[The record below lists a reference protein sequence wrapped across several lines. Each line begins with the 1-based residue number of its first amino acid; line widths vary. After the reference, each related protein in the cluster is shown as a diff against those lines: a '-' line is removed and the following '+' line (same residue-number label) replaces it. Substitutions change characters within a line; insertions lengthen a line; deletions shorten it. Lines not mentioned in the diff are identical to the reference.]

1 VSEDYDW
8 YEPEDRD
15 ATCERCGADGLF
27 WRQVGAAWRLYEH
40 RPHGSIAEHR
50 CNYKNHFEDLA

>member
-1 VSEDYDW
+1 MSVEQDDTW
-8 YEPEDRD
+8 WAEAE
-15 ATCERCGADGLF
+15 CKRCGKTGLF
-27 WRQVGAAWRLYEH
+27 WQETVAGYRLFEH